1 MLIKQFQKE
10 SANRVTI
17 HNPTMH
23 KRNRAVQVLLL
34 PTVVFTW
41 IVGWSLYWIGSKKGQ
56 IKPNKKACIGAV
68 ALIVR
73 MPEQKITA

>member
-17 HNPTMH
+17 HNPTTH
-23 KRNRAVQVLLL
+23 KRSRAVQVLLL

-56 IKPNKKACIGAV
+56 IKPNKSGRIGEL
-68 ALIVR
+68 ALTVR